1 MAAQPTN
8 KMTRASPRMRA
19 RPSWLCFDSARS
31 LFHHAIGVVE
41 LININNVQS
50 TKRRVFKER

>member
-31 LFHHAIGVVE
+31 LFHQAIGVVE
-41 LININNVQS
+41 LINNVQS